1 MFLDKEQKRQ
11 CAVNGGLLRQEGCQS
26 CCYSPKQQRGTRRW
40 QVKQGLLASGE
51 ARQGLASTSLEQPES
66 RKLVQSDSS
75 V

>member
-26 CCYSPKQQRGTRRW
+26 CCYSLKQPRGMMRW
-40 QVKQGLLASGE
+40 QAKLGQLARGE
-51 ARQGLASTSLEQPES
+51 DRQGLASTFLEQQES
-66 RKLVQSDSS
+66 QMWVQSDSS